1 MIKEITLLGA
11 LLSATMPLNAP
22 SSANNV
28 SKEFM
33 NSTEY
38 VIHVNES
45 ASVQAHSSETFTL
58 PSATFTDMFID
69 VFSDTEPTDVY
80 YWINQADN
88 EQEVLIDW
96 FRVPVGGTPRWEF
109 DIPDLSSDTIQGI
122 QFFTKTSLV
131 GETFY
136 LIQPNLSNVNVSF
149 GNILEGT
156 TAKIGDRSLTSLTW
170 TKEKMSNGLM
180 GYGYY
185 QANGTTFASNSK
197 VSNPTD
203 FNQLTNTLLYR
214 GDWSNVVTYTSGYYP
229 RVWNVQGRNETPSG
243 YLSKEFV
250 AYATLTSAN
259 DIDTTLVPLETG
271 FNIVGLVIE
280 AMNSIFTWQVLPGLT
295 IGVLFLIPTI
305 VLIVLALLKLVK
317 KG

>member
-22 SSANNV
+22 SDIV

-33 NSTEY
+33 NSTDYNIVVGGEAP
-38 VIHVNES
+38 IN
-45 ASVQAHSSETFTL
+45 AHT
-58 PSATFTDMFID
+58 SATLNGTESYWTDSYIY
-69 VFSDTEPTDVY
+69 VTADTKPTDVY
-80 YWINQADN
+80 YWINQVDN
-88 EQEVLIDW
+88 EQEVLIT
-96 FRVPVGGTPRWEF
+96 FSEIPVANTYVF
-109 DIPDLSSDTIQGI
+109 DVPDLSSDTIQGI
-122 QFFTKTSLV
+122 QFFQKTSLV

-136 LIQPNLSNVNVSF
+136 LIQPILSNTNFSS
-149 GNILEGT
+149 GNILEDS
-156 TAKIGDRSLTSLTW
+156 TAKIGGRSLTSLTW
-170 TKEKMSNGLM
+170 TKERMSNGLM

-197 VSNPTD
+197 ASNPTD

-229 RVWNVQGRNETPSG
+229 RVWNVQGRNETPSAF
-243 YLSKEFV
+243 LSREFV
-250 AYATLTSAN
+250 GYATLTSAN

-280 AMNSIFTWQVLPGLT
+280 AMNSVFTWQVLPGLT
-295 IGVLFLIPTI
+295 IGVLLLIPTI
-305 VLIVLALLKLVK
+305 VLIVLALLKLIK

>member
-22 SSANNV
+22 LPNV

-38 VIHVNES
+38 NIVVGGEAPIN
-45 ASVQAHSSETFTL
+45 AHSSETL
-58 PSATFTDMFID
+58 IGSQAYWTDSYIY
-69 VFSDTEPTDVY
+69 VTANSKPNDVY
-80 YWINQADN
+80 YWINEADN
-88 EQEVLIDW
+88 EQEVLIT
-96 FRVPVGGTPRWEF
+96 FSEIPVPNTYVF
-109 DIPDLSSDTIQGI
+109 DLPDLSSDTIQGI
-122 QFFTKTSLV
+122 QFFQKTSLV

-136 LIQPNLSNVNVSF
+136 LVQPTLSNVNLSS
-149 GNILEGT
+149 GNILEGA
-156 TAKIGDRSLTSLTW
+156 TATIGNRSLTSLTW
-170 TKEKMSNGLM
+170 TKQQMSSGLM
-180 GYGYY
+180 AYGYY

-243 YLSKEFV
+243 FLSKIFV
-250 AYATLTSAN
+250 GYATLTSAN

-280 AMNSIFTWQVLPGLT
+280 AMNSVFTWQVLPGLT

-305 VLIVLALLKLVK
+305 VLIVLALLKLIK